1 MGAFAAILDDIKL
14 QHTLFALPFALM
26 SAFIAAGGWPGWRLF
41 GLILAAMVCARSA
54 AMAFNRLADQAYD
67 AKNPRTQGRA
77 LPAGRASRAQYVI
90 FVAVCSAGF
99 VAVCA
104 MINRLALWLSVP
116 ALAIVFF
123 YSFTKRFTSW
133 SHFFLGVGLALAPVG
148 AWVAV
153 REEISP
159 AALAIGAAVIFWL
172 AGLDVIYSCQDY
184 AFDLSAPLHSI
195 PKRFGVGPALRLAAL
210 FHGVMVVFL
219 LLAGFA
225 AGMSWLFW
233 LGVATTAALLAY
245 EHSLVRPDDLS
256 RVNVAFFNV
265 NGVIS
270 VALMAF
276 AIADVMLLR

>member
-1 MGAFAAILDDIKL
+1 MGALAAIFDDIKI

-41 GLILAAMVCARSA
+41 LLILTAMFLARSA
-54 AMAFNRLADQAYD
+54 AMAFNRLADLRYD
-67 AKNPRTQGRA
+67 AENPRTMRRA
-77 LPAGRASRAQYVI
+77 LPAGKASRAQYI
-90 FVAVCSAGF
+90 LFVAVCSAGF

-133 SHFFLGVGLALAPVG
+133 SHFFLGLALALAPVG

-159 AALAIGAAVIFWL
+159 AALAIGGAVIFWL
-172 AGLDVIYSCQDY
+172 AGLDVIYSLQDFS
-184 AFDLSAPLHSI
+184 FDSQRALHSI
-195 PKRFGVGPALRLAAL
+195 PKRFGVAGALRLAAG
-210 FHGVMVVFL
+210 FHAGMVGFLILAGYIASLSWLYAAGV
-219 LLAGFA
+219 GFA
-225 AGMSWLFW
+225 AAML
-233 LGVATTAALLAY
+233 VY
-245 EHSLVRPDDLS
+245 EHSIVRPDDLS
-256 RVNVAFFNV
+256 RVNAAFFNV
-265 NGVIS
+265 NGIIS

-276 AIADVMLLR
+276 AIADVLLLR